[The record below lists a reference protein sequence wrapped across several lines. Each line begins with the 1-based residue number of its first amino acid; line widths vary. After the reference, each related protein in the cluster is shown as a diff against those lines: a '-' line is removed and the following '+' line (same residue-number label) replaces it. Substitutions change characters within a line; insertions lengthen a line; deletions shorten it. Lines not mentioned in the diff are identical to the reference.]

1 MARPKREIVMARC
14 AASAVLAAIEIYN
27 KPTVEYREQTFSLLM
42 ANAWEILLKA
52 RLVQGSDGKLN
63 VIYRRKQESRQY
75 ETVPGTDQK
84 MTISLRQALGRVS
97 LPGPVGVNIHGIA
110 TIRNSAAH
118 EGVLAP
124 ELRQRVLEFGTASV
138 QNFVKLS
145 ADWFGESV
153 DVPYLLPV
161 GFLGQ
166 ASLAKGVGPK
176 AQRDLLIALNSIS
189 NSVNGAVGSDYSVV
203 LNVEI
208 NLNRNLVGG
217 SNIGIT
223 NDPSAPEVR
232 VSDDEALERWPAT
245 YNEIVSSC
253 KARYPNFKRNGQ
265 FHKTMAGVKDD
276 PACAHE
282 RRLDPNN
289 PKGQK
294 KFFYNKAATL
304 AKLDEA
310 YDHSG

>member
-75 ETVPGTDQK
+75 ETVPGTKQK
-84 MTISLRQALGRVS
+84 MSISLKQALGRVS
-97 LPGPVGVNIHGIA
+97 LPNPAEANVRGIA

-118 EGVLAP
+118 EGMLSP
-124 ELRQRVLEFGTASV
+124 ELRQQVLEFGTASV

-153 DVPYLLPV
+153 ELPYLLSV

-166 ASLAKGVGPK
+166 ATLAKGVYPR
-176 AQRDLLIALNSIS
+176 AQRDLLNTLHDIS
-189 NSVNGAVGSDYSVV
+189 NSVNGADGSDYSVV
-203 LNVEI
+203 LHVEI
-208 NLNRNLVGG
+208 NLNRKLVGG

-232 VSDDEALERWPAT
+232 VSDDEALERYPST
-245 YNEIVSSC
+245 YGEIIEIC
-253 KARYPNFKRNGQ
+253 KSRYPDFKRNQ
-265 FHKTMAGVKDD
+265 RFHEAMKSVKDD

-294 KFFYNKAATL
+294 KFFYNEAATL

-310 YDHSG
+310 YDHLR